1 MRRMMLTLMA
11 LYLPVVM
18 FPQEI
23 ESVMGL
29 SGAVYEEDIP
39 SDEVEKFN
47 ELASR
52 PLNINTA
59 PLSRLISTGLFSK
72 YQAASVADY
81 RSRNGDILSI
91 EELAAVDGIG
101 DSYARLLAPFL
112 DFSSYALPGM
122 SSVRPRTYVH
132 SAVLKASSRT
142 GIPSGT
148 AGIQNLEYSYGM
160 KYRFCVNDMIEAA
173 VTCRTPYGGDLFP
186 PGASSYYLAYY
197 GRGALGK
204 IVLGDFNARFGQGL
218 AMWSGFSM
226 SGAPSPGAFS
236 RRPSG
241 ISPYWSYS
249 GEGSHRGVAA
259 DLAAGKFL
267 ISVFAA
273 VTGTRELIA
282 GSRNAD
288 VTLVPCANLA
298 WNGLDGQ
305 ASVTWVAT
313 SRTLYGT
320 GKYALPEPSAGGGA
334 FFESSIVSADFS
346 YSYKGTDFFTE
357 AACDISSWAVA
368 VLAGCRFRP
377 SDSIMMAAGA
387 RCYPGNYESSYSGAM
402 RSSSSCTNEY
412 GATFSGEFSAGDYVQ
427 LKGRSGFGSSELR
440 HRGEFSIDAAYWPS
454 PRYGTD
460 GPSGQLKAVAAY
472 SWRIS
477 PSFSLQMKVSEK
489 MRTYGNR
496 FRTDVRC
503 DVKYI
508 SGALTAAMR
517 FNMLNCIGTG
527 LLSYAEAGYAP
538 ERYSVHL
545 RGGLF
550 RIDNWD
556 DRIYAYERDAP
567 GNFSVPSFY
576 GRGFWV
582 SAVASVKLAFRIR
595 LYLRASYTGYPWQL
609 TAFEKEKPGRAE
621 LKIQTVMDF

>member
-1 MRRMMLTLMA
+1 
-11 LYLPVVM
+11 M
-18 FPQEI
+18 FPQEV

-29 SGAVYEEDIP
+29 SGAVYEEDLS
-39 SDEVEKFN
+39 SDEVEKFT

-59 PLSRLISTGLFSK
+59 PLGKLLSTGLFSR
-72 YQAASVADY
+72 YQAASVVDY
-81 RSRNGDILSI
+81 RNRNGDILSLA
-91 EELAAVDGIG
+91 ELAAVDGIG
-101 DSYARLLAPFL
+101 ESYARLLEPFL

-122 SSVRPRTYVH
+122 SSGQSRTFGH
-132 SAVLKASSRT
+132 SAVMKASSRAEIPP
-142 GIPSGT
+142 GPSGN
-148 AGIQNLEYSYGM
+148 AGLEYSYGM
-160 KYRFCVNDMIEAA
+160 KYRFCVNDMLEAA
-173 VTCRTPYGGDLFP
+173 VTCRAPYGGDMFP
-186 PGASSYYLAYY
+186 PEASSFYMAYY

-236 RRPSG
+236 KRPSG

-249 GEGSHRGVAA
+249 GEGSHRGIAA
-259 DLAAGKFL
+259 DFAAGDFL
-267 ISVFAA
+267 FSVFTA
-273 VTGTRELIA
+273 VTGTRELIS
-282 GSRNAD
+282 GSKNAD
-288 VTLVPCANLA
+288 VTVVPGANLA

-305 ASVTWVAT
+305 ASVSWVST
-313 SRTLYGT
+313 SRTLYGR
-320 GKYALPEPSAGGGA
+320 GKYAVPDPSAEGA
-334 FFESSIVSADFS
+334 AFIESSVVAADFS
-346 YSYKGTDFFTE
+346 YSYKGTDFFSE
-357 AACDISSWAVA
+357 AACDIPSMAVA

-377 SDSIMMAAGA
+377 SDNIMLAAGA
-387 RCYPGNYESSYSGAM
+387 RYYPENYESAYSGAM
-402 RSSSSCTNEY
+402 RSSSSCSNEY

-427 LKGRSGFGSSELR
+427 IKGKSGFGSSELR

-454 PRYGTD
+454 PKYGTD

-503 DVKYI
+503 DMKYI
-508 SGALTAAMR
+508 SGAISASIR
-517 FNMLNCIGTG
+517 FNVLNCKETG

-538 ERYSVHL
+538 ERYSVYL
-545 RGGLF
+545 RGGVF
-550 RIDNWD
+550 RVDNWD

-576 GRGFWV
+576 GRGFWL
-582 SAVASVKLAFRIR
+582 SAVAGMKLAFRIR

>member
-1 MRRMMLTLMA
+1 MGRMMLTLMA
-11 LYLPVVM
+11 LYVPVLM

-39 SDEVEKFN
+39 SDEAEKLN

-59 PLSRLISTGLFSK
+59 PLGRLLSTGLFSK

-101 DSYARLLAPFL
+101 ERYARLLEPFL
-112 DFSSYALPGM
+112 DFSSYALPGL
-122 SSVRPRTYVH
+122 SSVRSHSYAH

-142 GIPSGT
+142 ETHSGT
-148 AGIQNLEYSYGM
+148 AGNLAQDISYGI
-160 KYRFCVNDMIEAA
+160 KYRFCANDMLEAA

-186 PGASSYYLAYY
+186 PEASSFYMAYY
-197 GRGALGK
+197 GRGTLGRM
-204 IVLGDFNARFGQGL
+204 VLGDFNARFGQGL

-259 DLAAGKFL
+259 ELAAGRFL
-267 ISVFAA
+267 LSVFAA
-273 VTGTRELIA
+273 VTGTRELVA

-305 ASVTWVAT
+305 ASVTWVST

-320 GKYALPEPSAGGGA
+320 GKYAVPEPSAEGTA

-346 YSYKGTDFFTE
+346 YIYKGTDFFTE

-377 SDSIMMAAGA
+377 SDGVTMAAGA
-387 RCYPGNYESSYSGAM
+387 RYYPENYKSPYSGAM
-402 RSSSSCTNEY
+402 RSGSSCSNEY
-412 GATFSGEFSAGDYVQ
+412 GASFSGEFSAGGYVQ
-427 LKGRSGFGSSELR
+427 MKGKSGFGSSELR

-508 SGALTAAMR
+508 SGALSAAMR
-517 FNMLNCIGTG
+517 FNVLNCKDTG

-538 ERYSVHL
+538 DRYSVYL
-545 RGGLF
+545 RGVFF

-576 GRGFWV
+576 GRGFQV
-582 SAVASVKLAFRIR
+582 SAVASVRLAFRIR

-609 TAFEKEKPGRAE
+609 TASEKEKPGRAE
-621 LKIQTVMDF
+621 LKIQTVVDF